1 MYPCSELSKKQ
12 AATLG
17 FHQEL
22 EGYLLYLDWYIKMKA
37 SEFGAGNR
45 SIIIVWQHTY
55 LVYKRILKW
64 TSAVKT
70 PLVTCKGHEP
80 FPGVCGALVP
90 NKNMDMLF
98 LKRSSTSTS
107 YILPLFLASKQHY
120 FLSQNILSMLKHI
133 MTHLVFLWAKTPPS
147 RAAKTVPF
155 TQVPMFPKYYQ
166 DRK

>member
-1 MYPCSELSKKQ
+1 
-12 AATLG
+12 
-17 FHQEL
+17 
-22 EGYLLYLDWYIKMKA
+22 MKA
-37 SEFGAGNR
+37 SESRAGNR

-64 TSAVKT
+64 TSAVNK

-80 FPGVCGALVP
+80 FPGVCGASVP

-107 YILPLFLASKQHY
+107 YILLLFLASKQHY

-133 MTHLVFLWAKTPPS
+133 MTHLVFLWQKCPL
-147 RAAKTVPF
+147 
-155 TQVPMFPKYYQ
+155 QELPKQFHLHRYQ
-166 DRK
+166 CFQSINGTENNLIIKLV